1 MSTPYP
7 QQGLALRPPQHQV
20 DPRCRR
26 WWAVQILLSFG
37 IPASVLVVS
46 GMLFAS
52 ARVWVWVPGGLAA
65 AVAIGG
71 SLLAPAVL
79 FRIHRWEVTDVAV
92 YARSGW
98 LWQEWR
104 AAPLSRVQTVD
115 TERGPLQRMFGLST
129 VTVTTASAKG
139 PVRIE
144 ALDAALAEDI
154 AHRLTALAQR
164 QAPADAVDAT

>member
-1 MSTPYP
+1 VSTPVP
-7 QQGLALRPPQHQV
+7 LQGLALRPPQHQV

-26 WWAVQILLSFG
+26 WWAVQFLLSFG
-37 IPASVLVVS
+37 IPAVALIVTGMFFESVQL
-46 GMLFAS
+46 
-52 ARVWVWVPGGLAA
+52 WVWVPGGLAA
-65 AVAIGG
+65 AAAIGG
-71 SLLAPAVL
+71 ALLAPTVL

-115 TERGPLQRMFGLST
+115 TERGPLQRLFGLAT

-144 ALDAALAEDI
+144 ALDADLAEDI
-154 AHRLTALAQR
+154 AHRLTALAQQ
-164 QAPADAVDAT
+164 QAPTDAADAT

>member
-1 MSTPYP
+1 MTTPVP
-7 QQGLALRPPQHQV
+7 PHGPTLRPPQHQV
-20 DPRCRR
+20 DPRCRT
-26 WWAVQILLSFG
+26 WWAARILATLG
-37 IPASVLVVS
+37 LPALALLVA
-46 GMLFAS
+46 GMLFPGS
-52 ARVWVWVPGGLAA
+52 RSWFWVLGGLSVSA
-65 AVAIGG
+65 AIGG
-71 SLLAPAVL
+71 ALIAPAVL

-144 ALDAALAEDI
+144 ALDMALAEDI
-154 AHRLTALAQR
+154 AHRLTALAER
-164 QAPADAVDAT
+164 QTPADAADAT

>member
-1 MSTPYP
+1 MTPVP
-7 QQGLALRPPQHQV
+7 PRSLTLRPPQHQV
-20 DPRCRR
+20 DPRCRT
-26 WWAVQILLSFG
+26 WWAVQILAVFG
-37 IPASVLVVS
+37 IPAFALLVA
-46 GMLFAS
+46 GAL
-52 ARVWVWVPGGLAA
+52 VPPGRFWFWLPA
-65 AVAIGG
+65 AVLAVGAVGG
-71 SLLAPAVL
+71 ALIAPTVL

-144 ALDAALAEDI
+144 ALDTALAEDI
-154 AHRLTALAQR
+154 AHRLTTLAQ
-164 QAPADAVDAT
+164 QQVPAGGADGT